1 MDTNPIIV
9 IALCGEAGSG
19 KSSVA
24 KYLRERCTAQG
35 KMFRMVSCAAP
46 LKRMCM
52 DIWGFSSVQVFG
64 DAVIK
69 EMPDLR
75 TGITPR
81 WAMQKLGQAARDHM
95 GASVWLD
102 ITLAQMDT
110 PGMIYIIDDLRY
122 MNEAAAIANM
132 ESAETYVLR
141 LNCSDTISM
150 DDGTHPSEAQVRK
163 IPDEHLH
170 ADIHG
175 SLVQGLPHLFG
186 EVDKALKGVLTP

>member
-1 MDTNPIIV
+1 MDTDKVIV

-35 KMFRMVSCAAP
+35 KKFEMASFAAP

-52 DIWGFSSVQVFG
+52 DIWGFSSDQVFG

-69 EMPDLR
+69 EMPDPR

-81 WAMQKLGQAARDHM
+81 WAMQQLGQAARDRM

-102 ITLAQMDT
+102 IALAKLCV
-110 PGMIYIIDDLRY
+110 PGMIYIIEDLRY
-122 MNEAAAIANM
+122 MNEAAALTNM
-132 ESAETYVLR
+132 ESAETFVIR
-141 LNCSDTISM
+141 LSCSDTISI
-150 DDGTHPSEAQVRK
+150 DDGTHPSEAQVRL
-163 IPDEHLH
+163 IPGEHLH
-170 ADIHG
+170 ADIH
-175 SLVQGLPHLFG
+175 SDRIRGLPHLFG
-186 EVDKALKGVLTP
+186 EVDKALRGVL